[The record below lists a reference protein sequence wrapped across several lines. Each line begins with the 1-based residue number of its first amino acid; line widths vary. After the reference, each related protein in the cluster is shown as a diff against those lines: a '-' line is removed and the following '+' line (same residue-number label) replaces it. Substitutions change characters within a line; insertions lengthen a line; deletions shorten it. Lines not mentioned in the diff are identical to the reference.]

1 MWFSSDAWESNVE
14 ASAFPMTQSADGKH
28 VRPFRRQSRNVTHQR
43 RNNVPADVVCERG
56 DGRVHRHERGAHS
69 HNRNTATSSFFFK
82 RGLAANTTEGL
93 RVRIMIAESIPQLS
107 SLSSDEKI
115 LLAAE
120 LWREAAGGDGD
131 VPDPKLVAA
140 LRERL
145 AYHREHPGDVSTW
158 AEVRARILSRGS
170 APNA

>member
-1 MWFSSDAWESNVE
+1 MTRAFQTLRPSFSS
-14 ASAFPMTQSADGKH
+14 
-28 VRPFRRQSRNVTHQR
+28 
-43 RNNVPADVVCERG
+43 
-56 DGRVHRHERGAHS
+56 
-69 HNRNTATSSFFFK
+69 ATSSFFSK
-82 RGLAANTTEGL
+82 RGLAASATESL
-93 RVRIMIAESIPQLS
+93 RVRMMIADSIPQLS

-120 LWREAAGGDGD
+120 LWREAAGGEGEA
-131 VPDPKLVAA
+131 PDPKLVAA

-145 AYHREHPGDVSTW
+145 AYHCEHPGDVSTW